1 MGWGAPVTSF
11 WTSWSWY
18 LHWDWKWS
26 EVRLL
31 SSVQLLM
38 TPWTVTCLCPWNFP
52 GKSTG
57 VSCHFLLHGTFL
69 TQGSNL
75 GLPHG
80 RQMLSPELPGK
91 PLHWDWS
98 HPQTPTGE
106 TLLHWH
112 CLPASARGCPSPA
125 PRTAAAFAISVIFH
139 PDSYH
144 LESVSLW
151 FMSLS
156 LLSLEIGKI
165 NTVISKFIAGF
176 HINSSSLWGPLER
189 EVGGGDRDG
198 EYMYIQ
204 GWFTSMYDKNHYNI
218 VK

>member
-1 MGWGAPVTSF
+1 MDCNLSLSMEF
-11 WTSWSWY
+11 SRQDY
-18 LHWDWKWS
+18 WS
-26 EVRLL
+26 EL
-31 SSVQLLM
+31 S
-38 TPWTVTCLCPWNFP
+38 FP
-52 GKSTG
+52 SWDLPDPGIKP
-57 VSCHFLLHGTFL
+57 
-69 TQGSNL
+69 GSPAWQVDA
-75 GLPHG
+75 LP
-80 RQMLSPELPGK
+80 PELPGK

-125 PRTAAAFAISVIFH
+125 PRTGAAFAISVIFH

-151 FMSLS
+151 FMSLT

-176 HINSSSLWGPLER
+176 HINSPSLCGPLER

-204 GWFTSMYDKNHYNI
+204 GWFMSMYDKNHYNI